1 MTDNRVK
8 AFAMVHQD
16 RLSIPEVAELLGI
29 TPEQVVALVKLEGAA
44 RQKAGTFPL
53 TSAVPDRGH
62 TVTATKD
69 AVCDQH
75 GPYLSQ
81 QWTINNPPERMP
93 VDQRS
98 FWGQC
103 PQCDRIQQ
111 PEVERRTA
119 EIRNRK
125 ANQDALRK
133 EQFRASGIPER
144 YIDCD
149 VWHWQH
155 GMEKQREVW
164 EVVKSYCRRI
174 EDVIQ
179 HGRCLVFFGEKG
191 TGKTHLACGIVRHVV
206 EKGGTAMY
214 ETVAGAVGRIRSTY
228 SKGSSETERDVLDL
242 FSRVD
247 LLVLDE
253 VGRQSDSAHDR
264 EMLFRILD
272 LRYADLKPT
281 VLASNLERKA
291 LYEFLGQALCD
302 RLLEA
307 GGRFL
312 NFDWASQRSRRRPD
326 SDTDKETDR

>member
-1 MTDNRVK
+1 MTETRVK

-16 RLSIPEVAELLGI
+16 RLPIPEVAELLGI
-29 TPEQVVALVKLEGAA
+29 TPEQVVALVKLEGAS
-44 RQKAGTFPL
+44 RQRAGTFPL
-53 TSAVPDRGH
+53 TSAIPDRGH

-133 EQFRASGIPER
+133 EALRASGVPER
-144 YIDCD
+144 FLDCD
-149 VWHWQH
+149 VWHWQR
-155 GMEKQREVW
+155 GMDKQREVW
-164 EVVKSYCRRI
+164 DVVKSYCMRI

-179 HGRCLVFFGEKG
+179 HGRCLVLFGQSG
-191 TGKTHLACGIVRHVV
+191 TGKTHLACGIIRHVC
-206 EKGGTAMY
+206 EKGG
-214 ETVAGAVGRIRSTY
+214 VGRYTTAGDAIGMIRSTY
-228 SKGSSETERDVLDL
+228 SKGADKTEEDAMAELCRVDVL
-242 FSRVD
+242 VI
-247 LLVLDE
+247 DE
-253 VGRQSDSAHDR
+253 VGRQSDSNHER
-264 EMLFRILD
+264 ETMFRVLNR
-272 LRYADLKPT
+272 RYSDLKPT
-281 VLASNLERKA
+281 VLVSNLDRVA
-291 LYEFLGQALCD
+291 LFNFLGQAVCD
-302 RLLEA
+302 RLMEA

-312 NFDWASQRSRRRPD
+312 NFDWASQRSRRPD
-326 SDTDKETDR
+326 SDTDKEQDR